1 MSTAVSRIEREFI
14 LKALVEK
21 AAPMQMRYRN
31 HWIPCTLKEVSSED
45 LILQLSG
52 NLQEPLRAEEKVDVF
67 FKFRGARM
75 TFRTKILA
83 FDTEK
88 IRLSFPQ
95 GIYRD
100 LSRGYERVT
109 PPEDVRI
116 SFLVQGG
123 TG

>member
-1 MSTAVSRIEREFI
+1 MSTAGSRIEREFI

-21 AAPMQMRYRN
+21 AAPMQLRYRN

-83 FDTEK
+83 FDTENST
-88 IRLSFPQ
+88 LLPP
-95 GIYRD
+95 GIYRTFPGIRSCNSSGRCAHLVPCQGNG
-100 LSRGYERVT
+100 LS
-109 PPEDVRI
+109 
-116 SFLVQGG
+116 
-123 TG
+123 